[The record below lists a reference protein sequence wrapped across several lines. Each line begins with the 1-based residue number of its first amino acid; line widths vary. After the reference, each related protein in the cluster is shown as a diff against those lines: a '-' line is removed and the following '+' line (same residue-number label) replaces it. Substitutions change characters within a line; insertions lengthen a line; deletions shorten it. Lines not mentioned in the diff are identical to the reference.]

1 LLTNGDDYS
10 HGVFHLTRKKLK
22 NKQMKPSF
30 EQIKKNPSKSLLN
43 QVILNLPEFEPYWH
57 FHPEYEI
64 TYIINGSGKRIVGDS
79 IEPFGPGDLVL
90 LGTELPHTWNSVR
103 SDQEKG
109 NCKAVVFQFNS
120 GMIPDSKNWFPE
132 FENLQRLLV
141 KAYRGISFSGQKAT
155 EIGKKLE
162 KLPKVEGLQK
172 LTRFWLILDELSRV
186 GEYKFLASE
195 GYAPSLNKF
204 NGERIN
210 KVFKF
215 VSEHF
220 AEDIKLRQIASL
232 THMTETSFS
241 RFFKKITGESFMD
254 YLNSYRISKACALLA
269 EKREMSILEIAYKSG
284 FKSSTHFNR
293 MFLNKKCCTPTHF
306 RRQHFA

>member
-1 LLTNGDDYS
+1 
-10 HGVFHLTRKKLK
+10 
-22 NKQMKPSF
+22 MKPSF
-30 EQIKKNPSKSLLN
+30 EQVKLNPSKSSFN

-57 FHPEYEI
+57 FHPEYEL
-64 TYIINGSGKRIVGDS
+64 TYIINGSGNRIVGDS
-79 IEPFGPGDLVL
+79 IQPFGRGDLVL
-90 LGTELPHTWNSVR
+90 LGAELPHTWNSIQ

-109 NCKAVVFQFNS
+109 ICKAVVFQFHK
-120 GMIPDSKNWFPE
+120 GMVPYSNEWFHE
-132 FENLQRLLV
+132 FKSIQRLLAR
-141 KAYRGISFSGQKAT
+141 AYRGISFSGQQAT
-155 EIGKKLE
+155 EVGKKLE
-162 KLPKVEGLQK
+162 KLPNSRGLEK

-186 GEYKFLASE
+186 GEYSFLASE

-220 AEDIKLRQIASL
+220 AEEIKLRQLANL
-232 THMTETSFS
+232 TNMTETSFS
-241 RFFKKITGESFMD
+241 RFFKMITGESFMD

-293 MFLNKKCCTPTHF
+293 MFLDKKSCTPTNF

>member
-1 LLTNGDDYS
+1 
-10 HGVFHLTRKKLK
+10 
-22 NKQMKPSF
+22 MKPSF
-30 EQIKKNPSKSLLN
+30 EQIKKNPSKSSFS

-57 FHPEYEI
+57 FHPEYEL
-64 TYIINGSGKRIVGDS
+64 TYIISGSGKRIVGDS

-90 LGTELPHTWNSVR
+90 LGADLPHTWNSVR

-109 NCKAVVFQFNS
+109 ICKAVVFQFNK
-120 GMIPDSKNWFPE
+120 GMVPDTEEWFSE
-132 FENLQRLLV
+132 FENIQKLLR
-141 KAYRGISFSGQKAT
+141 KAYRGISFYGQQAE

-162 KLPKVEGLQK
+162 KLPNSRGLQK
-172 LTRFWLILDELSRV
+172 LTRFWLILDKLSRAD
-186 GEYKFLASE
+186 ENSFLASE

-220 AEDIKLRQIASL
+220 AEEIKLRQLANL

-241 RFFKKITGESFMD
+241 RFFKTISGESFMD
-254 YLNSYRISKACALLA
+254 YLNSYKISKACALLA
-269 EKREMSILEIAYKSG
+269 EKKEMSILEIAYKAG

-293 MFLNKKCCTPTHF
+293 MFLDKKGCTPTNF
-306 RRQHFA
+306 RRQHFV

>member
-1 LLTNGDDYS
+1 
-10 HGVFHLTRKKLK
+10 
-22 NKQMKPSF
+22 MKPSF
-30 EQIKKNPSKSLLN
+30 EQIKKNPSKSSVN

-57 FHPEYEI
+57 FHPEYEL

-90 LGTELPHTWNSVR
+90 LGADLPHTWNSVR

-109 NCKAVVFQFNS
+109 ICKAVVFQFNK
-120 GMIPDSKNWFPE
+120 GMVPDTEEWFSE
-132 FENLQRLLV
+132 FENIQKLLR
-141 KAYRGISFSGQKAT
+141 KAYRGISFYGQQAE

-162 KLPKVEGLQK
+162 KLPNSRGLQK
-172 LTRFWLILDELSRV
+172 LTRFWLILDKLSRTD
-186 GEYKFLASE
+186 EYSFLASE

-220 AEDIKLRQIASL
+220 AEEIKLRQLANL

-241 RFFKKITGESFMD
+241 RFFKTISGESFMD
-254 YLNSYRISKACALLA
+254 YLNSYKISKACALLA
-269 EKREMSILEIAYKSG
+269 EKKEMSILEIAYKAG

-293 MFLNKKCCTPTHF
+293 MFLDKKGCTPTNF
-306 RRQHFA
+306 RRQHFV